1 MTTATAHSET
11 PLDPYVAWQAANGAA
26 YCHRM
31 SVTITQKQCEY
42 QQSKSSNDYRCR
54 GCVGLF
60 NQDEIKPVRRSLAL
74 IRSVDKMIET
84 AEANAPKQVKS
95 DEQLEG
101 MNALDQII
109 DGMYANPLPGDDFY
123 DVELDLDNE
132 QLLALFPE
140 LANTE
145 QEDNEI
151 NYPRFTEY
159 QEAAPRYAVYHGRC
173 KKCGGYV
180 QNTRERQD
188 DKVFHCLECGWR
200 TGPEYENNRALKTAG
215 GMIL

>member
-1 MTTATAHSET
+1 MTTATAHSLT
-11 PLDPYVAWQAANGAA
+11 PLDPYAAWMAENGAA

-31 SVTITQKQCEY
+31 TATITLKQCEY
-42 QQSKSSNDYRCR
+42 QQSKNSNDCRCR

-60 NQDEIKPVRRSLAL
+60 NQDEIKQVRRSLAL

-84 AEANAPKQVKS
+84 AEANAPKPVKS
-95 DEQLEG
+95 DKQMDG
-101 MNALDQII
+101 MAALDEII
-109 DGMYANPLPGDDFY
+109 EDLYANPLDSDDFE
-123 DVELDLDNE
+123 DVELDLDDE

-145 QEDNEI
+145 EEDNEI

-159 QEAAPRYAVYHGRC
+159 QTAMPQYAVYRGRC

-200 TGPEYENNRALKTAG
+200 TGPEYESNRALNAAG
-215 GMIL
+215 GIIL